1 VSKLK
6 KKKTNTRNIKEVK
19 AEVVV
24 GVKIEEK
31 IKMTNIKKI
40 IDRIVEK
47 IKIIK
52 TYSNIFQINHQI
64 MKKKKN
70 KEKKKEYN
78 NKKKKN

>member
-1 VSKLK
+1 MSKLK

-70 KEKKKEYN
+70 KEKKKDYN